1 MHQPGKALCDLVDPV
16 VQHGLC
22 TGVTG
27 GSRLKDG
34 AAVRGVQPHPLRIA
48 HQRGRGGVPLIAADG
63 PAGAGHAVQRV
74 QPEMP
79 QLTAKAPR
87 TLKQTAAGQ
96 DSPADTRA
104 QRHADN
110 IGVPSGRT
118 GPYLAQ
124 QHTVGIVGHRHRQAE
139 GTLQRALY
147 INTDPPREIAAGP
160 RDHAAAAVDL
170 PGGGH
175 ADARKLRCVLGQK
188 ITDRTLHRVK
198 NRRLIAVKADTA
210 LGAAQHAAG
219 LIDKAQFDR
228 RAADVNAQIDCTHSA
243 PAYLWFL
250 MAAV

>member
-1 MHQPGKALCDLVDPV
+1 M
-16 VQHGLC
+16 
-22 TGVTG
+22 
-27 GSRLKDG
+27 
-34 AAVRGVQPHPLRIA
+34 
-48 HQRGRGGVPLIAADG
+48 
-63 PAGAGHAVQRV
+63 

-110 IGVPSGRT
+110 IGVPSGST

-147 INTDPPREIAAGP
+147 SNADPPREIAAGP

-175 ADARKLRCVLGQK
+175 TDARKFRCVLSQK

-198 NRRLIAVKADTA
+198 YRRLIAVKADTA

-219 LIDKAQFDR
+219 LIDKAQLDR